1 MQGAIAA
8 GHELTARAG
17 AGALE
22 RGGNAVDAVVAA
34 GVMSWA
40 AEPALTGPCGGGF
53 VMVRPARSGQ
63 AALLDAFSSIP
74 GRDLPAARSLAEI
87 EQVSVPFDE
96 RTTQIFHVG
105 SATCAVPGVVAGL
118 HAAHRRH
125 GRLPWRDLVLPA
137 AEAAQ
142 AGVVTNAGQQRVLDV
157 IEAILVRTPEA
168 RAIFAPSGRY
178 VARGDRNRQPEL
190 AASIELLA
198 ERGPDVL
205 YRGELARAMVRH
217 QDEQGGRLTMAD
229 LEGYRPI
236 WRRPLRCAYRG
247 RSLITN
253 PPPSSGGVLIAHMLA
268 LLDDVARALAAGE
281 APALRALAETM
292 RLTARRRDREF
303 VRLLHRGGLAAHM
316 LDPAAIAAGRGAV
329 RAALDGAP
337 TAMAA
342 IAADHGT
349 THVSVIDGSGNA
361 AAFTASNGSH
371 SGVFVPGTG
380 LHLNNM
386 MGEEDLSA
394 GRHLRPGMRLTSMQA
409 PSLLD
414 RVGRVLMAVGSSG
427 SNRLRSA
434 ITQVIVNV
442 VEHGMNLDDAVS
454 FPRVHVEGDR
464 LDCEGGLDPRQLD
477 LLEAG
482 GERLVRFESLNLYF
496 GGANAVG
503 YRDDGGLEAA
513 GDPRRECFGMVL

>member
-1 MQGAIAA
+1 
-8 GHELTARAG
+8 
-17 AGALE
+17 
-22 RGGNAVDAVVAA
+22 
-34 GVMSWA
+34 
-40 AEPALTGPCGGGF
+40 
-53 VMVRPARSGQ
+53 
-63 AALLDAFSSIP
+63 
-74 GRDLPAARSLAEI
+74 
-87 EQVSVPFDE
+87 
-96 RTTQIFHVG
+96 
-105 SATCAVPGVVAGL
+105 
-118 HAAHRRH
+118 
-125 GRLPWRDLVLPA
+125 
-137 AEAAQ
+137 
-142 AGVVTNAGQQRVLDV
+142 
-157 IEAILVRTPEA
+157 
-168 RAIFAPSGRY
+168 
-178 VARGDRNRQPEL
+178 L

-349 THVSVIDGSGNA
+349 THVSVIDGGGNA

-394 GRHLRPGMRLTSMQA
+394 GRHLRPGVRLTSMQA

-414 RVGRVLMAVGSSG
+414 RDGRVLMAVGSSG

-503 YRDDGGLEAA
+503 YRDDGSLEAA